1 LQTLTVRTL
10 VTTAILA
17 SMFGGPKIPKEHK
30 ESYKAIQA
38 SYEKMAKAFA
48 DADTTAILALRDTAC
63 FVEFP
68 NGAVNDYA
76 AMAGDL
82 RNFFVLNHKPIKVK
96 YTLKDTKFVAADSA
110 IVTCFQE
117 ASRYQD
123 LAGKK
128 REVKH
133 DATQDEIWVK
143 RVDGWKIRA
152 IGNIRDRH
160 RWVDGKAVDPT
171 KPYDPAAKEYKP
183 EKS

>member
-1 LQTLTVRTL
+1 MHQL
-10 VTTAILA
+10 VYVAIMA

-30 ESYKAIQA
+30 NSYNAIKKN
-38 SYEKMAKAFA
+38 YEQMAKAFG

-82 RNFFVLNHKPIKVK
+82 RTFFAMNKKIKVL
-96 YTLKDTKFVAADSA
+96 YTIKDAKFPAADSA
-110 IVTCFQE
+110 IGTCFQQATRQQE
-117 ASRYQD
+117 

-133 DATQDEIWVK
+133 DATQDEVWVK
-143 RVDGWKIRA
+143 RAQGWRMRA
-152 IGNIRDRH
+152 VGNIRDRH
-160 RWVDGKAVDPT
+160 KWVDGKAVDPT
-171 KPYDPAAKEYKP
+171 KPYDPKAKEYKP
-183 EKS
+183 ESS